1 MRPGAARTAFAITLA
16 LAAFPGFSEYPQLK
30 SLTRDDPLY
39 LQLEATLED
48 DYRATQDR
56 HTPPEQRAAPP
67 PLSFFGYR
75 PKDSEDLFS
84 MAARIGT
91 TYESLVSLNGVESV
105 ASFNALERI
114 LVPSRAGLFV
124 TDPAR
129 TALEDM
135 MLSTRRQAG
144 LSPQRVMVERGG
156 RREALWFFASES
168 FNQVERAYF
177 LRVLHLF
184 PINRVSV
191 DSPVRGSITSDFGER
206 ADPFS
211 GHPEF
216 HNGVDIGAPTG
227 TEVRAARDGT
237 VAERGTSP
245 ILGTYVVLSHPDGW
259 QTIYGHLS
267 SASATLGEQVSEGA
281 TIGRVG
287 STGRAT
293 GPHLHFE
300 VRHGG
305 DPVDPED
312 LLAVQR

>member
-1 MRPGAARTAFAITLA
+1 
-16 LAAFPGFSEYPQLK
+16 
-30 SLTRDDPLY
+30 
-39 LQLEATLED
+39 
-48 DYRATQDR
+48 
-56 HTPPEQRAAPP
+56 
-67 PLSFFGYR
+67 
-75 PKDSEDLFS
+75 
-84 MAARIGT
+84 
-91 TYESLVSLNGVESV
+91 
-105 ASFNALERI
+105 
-114 LVPSRAGLFV
+114 
-124 TDPAR
+124 
-129 TALEDM
+129 
-135 MLSTRRQAG
+135 
-144 LSPQRVMVERGG
+144 MVERGG